1 MEKEDN
7 NNVQNPINPTEG
19 LASAFESISTIIN
32 NSEITNTIP
41 KETFESTKTTEKTKC
56 MNEDIYENKC
66 NINIQSEQI
75 EEIYSEIKNRIKIG
89 EYNSTNNTIYMTN
102 NVVFQISKIKEQ
114 QKGEN
119 ANISS
124 IDFDECIEKIKGKYI
139 INDEDDL
146 IIFKTDIHSENSTAI
161 FVQYEIYNP
170 YTLEPI
176 PLDICEDATIN
187 INIPIVLTPST
198 ESLYLSLNYS
208 GYNLF
213 DSNDSFYK
221 DICKTYTTEN
231 GTDISLLDRK
241 SIIYDNN
248 KDVFLC
254 QEGCTFSYYNETTK
268 KSICNCKAQRKPT
281 ITNLKDISFDKKA
294 FVDDFV
300 MSSLKN
306 SNFRVVKCI
315 KLILSRTG
323 QLNNYGSYML
333 IGTTAILVACMFS
346 YLFKG
351 NKIINDFIQIVIKQ
365 KFYSDKSENS
375 NNQYKTRINKIK
387 SLKKKEKKNH
397 NNKKSSKSVDGK
409 NNKQKKKEINYPP
422 KKKKQIKQ
430 GKKEKLI

>member
-1 MEKEDN
+1 
-7 NNVQNPINPTEG
+7 
-19 LASAFESISTIIN
+19 
-32 NSEITNTIP
+32 
-41 KETFESTKTTEKTKC
+41 

-66 NINIQSEQI
+66 NNNIQSEQI
-75 EEIYSEIKNRIKIG
+75 EEIYSEIKNRIKKG
-89 EYNSTNNTIYMTN
+89 EYNSTYNTIYMSN
-102 NVVFQISKIKEQ
+102 NVAFQISKIKEQ

-124 IDFDECIEKIKGKYI
+124 IDLDECLDKIKGKLI
-139 INDEDDL
+139 INNEDDL

-176 PLDICEDATIN
+176 PLDICEDTTIN

-198 ESLYLSLNYS
+198 ESLYMSLNSS

-221 DICKTYTTEN
+221 DVCKTYTTEN

-248 KDVFLC
+248 KDAYLC

-268 KSICNCKAQRKPT
+268 KSVCNCKPQKRPT
-281 ITNLKDISFDKKA
+281 ITNIKDISFDKKE
-294 FVDDFV
+294 FVDDFI

-315 KLILSRTG
+315 KLILSLAG
-323 QLNNYGSYML
+323 QLNNYGSYVL
-333 IGTTAILVACMFS
+333 IGITAIIVACMFS

-365 KFYSDKSENS
+365 KFFSDKSENS
-375 NNQYKTRINKIK
+375 NIHGKTRANKIN
-387 SLKKKEKKNH
+387 SLKKKKKRIITIKSHQKVLMEKITNKRK
-397 NNKKSSKSVDGK
+397 KKS
-409 NNKQKKKEINYPP
+409 IILL